1 LSAENPDSSADLGY
15 RAFKIDT
22 SNSHDVLRRP
32 DELGQ
37 DELDLL
43 EASVKADR
51 TSEDLLFQVLLDW
64 GLELSLPIEQIK
76 ARGQEAFI
84 VDGGALIACFES
96 SVTAETV
103 RAIADLKPLRAV
115 FRDSAFDSDKDRI
128 NAEQIFAEVSPGT
141 DVKVI

>member
-1 LSAENPDSSADLGY
+1 MLGGSHECDCGFRALRVDSTSMNVVLLSPDETGQADLG
-15 RAFKIDT
+15 
-22 SNSHDVLRRP
+22 
-32 DELGQ
+32 
-37 DELDLL
+37 LL
-43 EASVKADR
+43 EGSVKADR

-76 ARGQEAFI
+76 AQGQEAFI

-128 NAEQIFAEVSPGT
+128 NAEQAFKQISPDT